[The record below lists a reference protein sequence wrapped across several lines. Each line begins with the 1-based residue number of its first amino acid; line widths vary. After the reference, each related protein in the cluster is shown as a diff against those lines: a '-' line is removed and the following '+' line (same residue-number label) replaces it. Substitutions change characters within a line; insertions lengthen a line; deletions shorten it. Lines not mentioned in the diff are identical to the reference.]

1 MTGEGV
7 EREDTGTYVRQ
18 QGQEN
23 MDHPGN
29 SLFFGIS
36 SYQARHYLTQLLN
49 QKILIRSP
57 FIRGAS
63 TYWML
68 SGQETDVD
76 IALQINKNKTN
87 MEVCP
92 FNSL

>member
-1 MTGEGV
+1 MKEKILAHMCANKDKKTW
-7 EREDTGTYVRQ
+7 TT
-18 QGQEN
+18 QEIV
-23 MDHPGN
+23 
-29 SLFFGIS
+29 SFFGIS

-76 IALQINKNKTN
+76 IAPADKQK
-87 MEVCP
+87 
-92 FNSL
+92 